1 MASTD
6 PNAVL
11 SILQAFKAQD
21 HMALDQQQ
29 DQAIAQGVAM
39 MMQQMP
45 NAPGMDATTLPGSP
59 EPPPLPP
66 GPDSPDQ
73 LGAGTYTGA

>member
-11 SILQAFKAQD
+11 SILQAFQAND
-21 HMALDQQQ
+21 HAALQQAQ
-29 DQAIAQGVAM
+29 DQAAAQGVAM